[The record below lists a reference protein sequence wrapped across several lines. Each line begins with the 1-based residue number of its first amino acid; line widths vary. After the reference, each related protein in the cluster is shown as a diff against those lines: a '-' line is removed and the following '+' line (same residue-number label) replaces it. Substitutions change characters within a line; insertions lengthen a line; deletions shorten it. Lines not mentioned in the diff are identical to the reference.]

1 MAHKG
6 TYRLRAH
13 MCGGKINT
21 IDLGNTR
28 ASEVLGQKG
37 IEVRML
43 RQVHKNVIFF
53 TWKHSHVQ
61 RQYYHLDVVDA
72 LVGLHQR

>member
-13 MCGGKINT
+13 MCEGKINT

-43 RQVHKNVIFF
+43 RQVHKNFIFF

-61 RQYYHLDVVDA
+61 RQYYHLYVVDA